1 MNQATTCARRP
12 VRWTVVLAF
21 ALVYLSWGT
30 TYLAIRKGVE
40 AFPPAIFGGSRVAC
54 AGLILLL
61 YLALRG
67 QSLRLPWR
75 DFLWIAAM
83 GILFFVGGNGL
94 ITYAEKSVT
103 SGVASVLAATS
114 PLWMAMLEIIW
125 PWGERLNLRGW
136 AGLFAG
142 LAGVLLLLA
151 ERLHAPADFSGNTG
165 ALLVLG
171 SALSWAAGSFMV
183 RHRRQKIAH
192 LTGAAYQMFVGGGS
206 LLVIGLCLGEGR
218 QLAAEQFTPTAVYS
232 FFHLL
237 IIGSLVGFVAYN
249 WLLGHVSSTM
259 AGTYAYVNPVVAI
272 FAGWL
277 INNEAITFWIVGG
290 MAVILAGVALVRGG
304 TARAGA
310 APESSRQRPASD
322 QGPLA
327 SNGAALVLSSRA
339 RDATDLLI
347 VPVCNGSQK

>member
-1 MNQATTCARRP
+1 
-12 VRWTVVLAF
+12 
-21 ALVYLSWGT
+21 
-30 TYLAIRKGVE
+30 
-40 AFPPAIFGGSRVAC
+40 
-54 AGLILLL
+54 
-61 YLALRG
+61 
-67 QSLRLPWR
+67 
-75 DFLWIAAM
+75 
-83 GILFFVGGNGL
+83 
-94 ITYAEKSVT
+94 
-103 SGVASVLAATS
+103 
-114 PLWMAMLEIIW
+114 
-125 PWGERLNLRGW
+125 
-136 AGLFAG
+136 
-142 LAGVLLLLA
+142 AGVLLLLA
-151 ERLHAPADFSGNTG
+151 ERVHAPADFSGNTG

-237 IIGSLVGFVAYN
+237 IVGSLVGFVAYN

-259 AGTYAYVNPVVAI
+259 AG
-272 FAGWL
+272 
-277 INNEAITFWIVGG
+277 
-290 MAVILAGVALVRGG
+290 VALVRGG
-304 TARAGA
+304 TERAGA

-327 SNGAALVLSSRA
+327 SNGTALVLSSRA

-347 VPVCNGSQK
+347 VPVSNGSQK